1 MILLEQDRI
10 AFIDVQAF
18 LHVLRTMAAF
28 LKAITKVLA
37 AVCRLS
43 SRAEEGGNEQRRP
56 QPEESQRSAAQRP
69 AGQPAQERFRSAER
83 VRQPMQVSQP
93 VISVPQH
100 L

>member
-37 AVCRLS
+37 ACCGVQAQQS
-43 SRAEEGGNEQRRP
+43 GRR
-56 QPEESQRSAAQRP
+56 R
-69 AGQPAQERFRSAER
+69 
-83 VRQPMQVSQP
+83 RQ
-93 VISVPQH
+93 
-100 L
+100 